1 MENLDKGRMMW
12 KYRTSPHKK
21 VTGIRFGTSYLYNRY
36 YNQKKL
42 EYKAKT
48 GRLRGRLLDSGWY
61 EDQTYGALTKAW
73 LAYTISSK
81 HDDWERRKYYA
92 AVIQKLEGE
101 LGLKKYDFPEIKDI
115 LAEFL
120 DEYRAD
126 PEIQSM
132 SVEEIEELMR
142 KSDTE
147 FWRSVHGG

>member
-1 MENLDKGRMMW
+1 
-12 KYRTSPHKK
+12 
-21 VTGIRFGTSYLYNRY
+21 LYKRY

-42 EYKAKT
+42 EYKART
-48 GRLRGRLLDSGWY
+48 GRLRLLDSGFY
-61 EDQTYGALTKAW
+61 EDQTYGALMKAW
-73 LAYTISSK
+73 LAYTISCK
-81 HDDWERRKYYA
+81 NNDWGRREYYA
-92 AVIQKLEGE
+92 VVIQKLEGE
-101 LGLKKYDFPEIKDI
+101 LGLKKYDFTEIKDI

-147 FWRSVHGG
+147 FWRSVHGE